1 MKKVNKHVKNYQCIG
16 CVNDPNSGCYEQN
29 NEKENIACARHRPS
43 TFMSGVGK
51 LLLGLPKGF
60 CRLGECTTP
69 VNIFKS
75 YADIED
81 LNLMF
86 NIHCWKHLTED
97 GHTLIRGFT
106 PRKNEPYLFIILEDC
121 LSKINCLEITAED
134 IEGMD

>member
-1 MKKVNKHVKNYQCIG
+1 MKKIDKRVRKYQCTG
-16 CVNDPNSGCYEQN
+16 CVSDPGSGCYEQGG
-29 NEKENIACARHRPS
+29 ETGNIACSKHTPG
-43 TFMSGVGK
+43 TLMSGVGTF
-51 LLLGLPKGF
+51 LLGLPKGF

-97 GHTLIRGFT
+97 GHTLIRGFM